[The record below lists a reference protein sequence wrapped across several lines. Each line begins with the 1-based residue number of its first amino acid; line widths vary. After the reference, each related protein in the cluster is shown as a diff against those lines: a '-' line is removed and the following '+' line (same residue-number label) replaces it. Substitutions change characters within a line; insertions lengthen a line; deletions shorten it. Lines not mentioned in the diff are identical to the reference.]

1 MINNEGVLLP
11 IGTIVVLKDGYKK
24 LMIIGRMQLQGKEE
38 KLWDYLGIL
47 YPEGYLGEDYTFLFN
62 NEDIEEV
69 VFEGYTDLEDE
80 AFKVALKKLLPLI
93 LLVTKYANPNA
104 TILANNTEIRAYNI
118 VLPKEIQNSTSLNN
132 ME

>member
-47 YPEGYLGEDYTFLFN
+47 YPEGYLGEGYTFLFN
-62 NEDIEEV
+62 KYCDDGRAPEYMMFNDIRVLRSYSGNESTKAGRNSD
-69 VFEGYTDLEDE
+69 
-80 AFKVALKKLLPLI
+80 ALSGAGKLR
-93 LLVTKYANPNA
+93 K
-104 TILANNTEIRAYNI
+104 
-118 VLPKEIQNSTSLNN
+118 
-132 ME
+132 